1 MKRYDVYTAITFALL
16 LTAVILAYVSWT
28 FILVVMLLAAQ
39 YEVVHWNVSLII
51 KQYKL
56 YQAKVISELQFS
68 KFQRK
73 LKKLFLI

>member
-1 MKRYDVYTAITFALL
+1 MKRYDIYTVLTFVMLL
-16 LTAVILAYVSWT
+16 VVVILAYYSWT

-39 YEVVHWNVSLII
+39 YEIVHWNVSLII

-56 YQAKVISELQFS
+56 YQSKVISELQFS
-68 KFQRK
+68 KFQLK